1 MKRRLQNKIAESS
14 ATLPTACVLTTLLW
28 WMPQGTDPLMS
39 LFGWLTCALTAY
51 IVLETTAKQALL
63 RARSRIISSL
73 FLLLMAVSSFLHPI
87 NTGSLCQLCL
97 AISIYYVLQTYD
109 HPHPEAHTFHTF
121 LFLAIGSLFWA
132 PLLLLSP
139 VMLWNQGVYLRSLSW
154 SGLSASLIA
163 LLAPYV
169 LWTTTIVGGATASL
183 FIDSEIGAPLFSV
196 TTFAPLLHHAAA
208 IIEPFREPFT
218 WQWEME
224 NHRAETATF
233 GITMLLSLTGFI
245 HYLRKSYDDKIRVR
259 MCHYT
264 FLTLQVILL
273 AWLVAQPAHFPDLYP
288 LWLLTVVPAAGHFIA
303 LTHTWLSN
311 IWFVILTLLLIAVGA
326 ITLMVL

>member
-1 MKRRLQNKIAESS
+1 
-14 ATLPTACVLTTLLW
+14 
-28 WMPQGTDPLMS
+28 
-39 LFGWLTCALTAY
+39 
-51 IVLETTAKQALL
+51 
-63 RARSRIISSL
+63 
-73 FLLLMAVSSFLHPI
+73 
-87 NTGSLCQLCL
+87 
-97 AISIYYVLQTYD
+97 
-109 HPHPEAHTFHTF
+109 
-121 LFLAIGSLFWA
+121 
-132 PLLLLSP
+132 
-139 VMLWNQGVYLRSLSW
+139 
-154 SGLSASLIA
+154 
-163 LLAPYV
+163 
-169 LWTTTIVGGATASL
+169 
-183 FIDSEIGAPLFSV
+183 
-196 TTFAPLLHHAAA
+196 
-208 IIEPFREPFT
+208 
-218 WQWEME
+218 ME